1 MADLFVTLVVVQ
13 MGIAI
18 ESNPLLAWTFQYGP
32 VYFALVKT
40 ASFIPGVW
48 AIEMCRLQNA
58 RFASWASRAA
68 VYGYFAVY
76 FFGSVRIHS

>member
-32 VYFALVKT
+32 VYFALVKI